1 MALFVDGPASTIDD
15 LADQDT
21 GMLGVAKTT
30 GINVG
35 SKLRLAQE
43 EIRTDLELWLIKPR
57 PKLEAL
63 RGPVLRVEQIVVTP
77 PLKRWETMHAL
88 ELVYRDAYFSDLVD
102 RYQPKWQEYA
112 LLARNAKEEFV
123 GSGLGLVSDPLHRA
137 QPPVLSFV
145 PGPQSGGVL
154 YASVAWVNAAGQE
167 GAASEPSSIAVP
179 DGNLMSVAGANA
191 PGNAVGFQ
199 VYAGPTLDAM
209 LRQNNVLLPV
219 GATYTYVP
227 GQVTQG
233 PLPGN
238 GQTPDWVRPLVR
250 TLLRG

>member
-1 MALFVDGPASTIDD
+1 VALFVDGPAPTIDD

-21 GMLGVAKTT
+21 GMLAVAKTT
-30 GINVG
+30 GINVY

-57 PKLEAL
+57 PTLEVL
-63 RGPVLRVEQIVVTP
+63 WGPVLRVEQIVVTP

-112 LLARNAKEEFV
+112 LLARGASESFV
-123 GSGLGLVSDPLHRA
+123 ASGFGLVSDPVHRA

-145 PGPQSGGVL
+145 PGPQSGGLL
-154 YASVAWVNAAGQE
+154 YASAAWVNEAGQE
-167 GAASEPSSIAVP
+167 GAASEASSITVP
-179 DGNLMSVAGANA
+179 DGNLMIVAATNPPA
-191 PGNAVGFQ
+191 NAVGFQ

-209 LRQNNVLLPV
+209 FRQNNVLLPV
-219 GATYTYVP
+219 GVTYTYVP
-227 GQVTQG
+227 GEVTQG
-233 PLPGN
+233 PLPGR
-238 GQTPDWVRPLVR
+238 GQAPDFVRPLVR